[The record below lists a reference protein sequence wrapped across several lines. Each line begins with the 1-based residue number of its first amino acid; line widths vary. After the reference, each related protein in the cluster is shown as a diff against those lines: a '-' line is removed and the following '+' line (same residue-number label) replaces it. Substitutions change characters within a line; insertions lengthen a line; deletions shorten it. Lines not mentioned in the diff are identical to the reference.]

1 MQKDGEHGT
10 QLTAL
15 TAVTKVCTECWG
27 PLSKHL
33 GGRGSASI
41 LFNVCYDYSLLK
53 SACRCQRTFSKA
65 EDI

>member
-1 MQKDGEHGT
+1 MQKGGEHGT
-10 QLTAL
+10 RPVAL
-15 TAVTKVCTECWG
+15 TAVTKVCTECRG
-27 PLSKHL
+27 PLSEHL
-33 GGRGSASI
+33 RGRGSASI